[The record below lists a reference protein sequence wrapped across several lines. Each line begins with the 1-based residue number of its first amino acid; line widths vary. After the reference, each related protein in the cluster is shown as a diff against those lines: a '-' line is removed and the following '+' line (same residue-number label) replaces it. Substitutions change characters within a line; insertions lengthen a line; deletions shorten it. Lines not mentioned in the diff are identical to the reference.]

1 MNGFDMRRLTT
12 VFLGTPEFA
21 VPVLDMLAESTRLAL
36 VITQPDRPSGRG
48 RKMAPP
54 PVMVR
59 ARELGVEAVQPEI
72 VKGAKFTQF
81 VSGYQPDVIV
91 TAAFGRLLGAGLLS
105 LPGYGCLNVHAS
117 ILPRY
122 RGAAPINHAILN
134 GETRTGVSIMRM
146 VAELDAGPVFRVGE
160 LDIGDDE
167 TAGELTVRL
176 ATMGAVT
183 LRDVLARLDELV
195 PVPQDTAAATFAP
208 PICKEDGRIDWH
220 RGAEQ
225 IARQV
230 RGLHPWPCAFT
241 FWNGAPL
248 KVHTARAESGAG
260 DHAPGT
266 VIFHAADGIRVACG
280 SGVLVLRDVQMPG
293 KKRLT
298 PAQFFSGVRLSSGSF
313 LG

>member
-195 PVPQDTAAATFAP
+195 PVP
-208 PICKEDGRIDWH
+208 
-220 RGAEQ
+220 
-225 IARQV
+225 
-230 RGLHPWPCAFT
+230 
-241 FWNGAPL
+241 
-248 KVHTARAESGAG
+248 
-260 DHAPGT
+260 
-266 VIFHAADGIRVACG
+266 
-280 SGVLVLRDVQMPG
+280 
-293 KKRLT
+293 
-298 PAQFFSGVRLSSGSF
+298 
-313 LG
+313 